1 MADSVQK
8 IRVEGGKEAE
18 AAIQGVQNA
27 LEKFNK
33 TASKNRDAV
42 RLLDKA
48 TGGAVTKFQDF
59 QKGITQGITTVK
71 GLSKTFKGLRIAI
84 AATGI
89 GLIVVA
95 LGTIATYWED
105 ITGFISGS
113 TEELKRQQAELE
125 NTKKILNNEVDLL
138 NSQLRLQELKGE
150 STDETLLTLRKT
162 LLVQQEL
169 NKAELEENILLLE
182 KQKSRDNEI
191 TFFDKLKASFDIRKS
206 SNYQENLALIT
217 AEKKNTKT
225 EEQIELED
233 KINQLK
239 KEQLKIET
247 SLTTLDVNAEKRR
260 KKELEDIKKTQ
271 DAEFDEFEKF
281 LMDKEKLEDA
291 YFQSKLDKETQE
303 ENKVR
308 DKYFNLIEQAKKYGE
323 DTTALEEAREAELD
337 AVNEKFEK
345 EREEKRLADQEA
357 LIEKLAIDK
366 ENEELSFEE
375 QRAIIDER
383 EKVLLAD
390 TTLSE
395 QQRTQVAK
403 GFAEARVNI
412 TDLENK
418 QKEEAIASYADSLGK
433 ISGLIGAETQAG
445 KLTASAAA
453 LIATYLNAA
462 KARESQL
469 AIATPDA
476 PFRAALAMAA
486 EIAAGLA
493 NVKAINSVK
502 VPNASGGSP
511 ANALV
516 APPAVNTPSFN
527 IVGQSDTSQLAE
539 AITGQTQAP
548 IKAYVVS
555 NEVTTAQSLDRNIV
569 QGATIG

>member
-1 MADSVQK
+1 MGDSVQK

-71 GLSKTFKGLRIAI
+71 GLSKTFKGLRVAI

-125 NTKKILNNEVDLL
+125 DTKKILNNEVDLL

-191 TFFDKLKASFDIRKS
+191 TFFDKLKASFDIRKG

-233 KINQLK
+233 KINLLK
-239 KEQLKIET
+239 KDRFKIET
-247 SLTTLDVNAEKRR
+247 SLATLDSNAEKRR
-260 KKELEDIKKTQ
+260 KKELDDEKKITDELRRQKLEAAKEDIKLQEEIDKALLTSKEELRAKELADLDLYYEQ
-271 DAEFDEFEKF
+271 LIIKATLAGNVEQETLLALEDQKRTALKEQQAEFDQ
-281 LMDKEKLEDA
+281 ED
-291 YFQSKLDKETQE
+291 QE
-303 ENKVR
+303 EA
-308 DKYFNLIEQAKKYGE
+308 DKRA
-323 DTTALEEAREAELD
+323 EEAEKAQQVKIDEAEKILEAELD
-337 AVNEKFEK
+337 L
-345 EREEKRLADQEA
+345 EEKKRKFKADTLDNLIQLGGEESDLSKA
-357 LIEKLAIDK
+357 L
-366 ENEELSFEE
+366 
-375 QRAIIDER
+375 
-383 EKVLLAD
+383 LLA
-390 TTLSE
+390 
-395 QQRTQVAK
+395 
-403 GFAEARVNI
+403 
-412 TDLENK
+412 K
-418 QKEEAIASYADSLGK
+418 QAIALQEFLID
-433 ISGLIGAETQAG
+433 IGALQNKASIVTAETN
-445 KLTASAAA
+445 LE
-453 LIATYLNAA
+453 AA
-462 KARESQL
+462 KAGSS
-469 AIATPDA
+469 
-476 PFRAALAMAA
+476 
-486 EIAAGLA
+486 IAAGTAETAKIGFPQNILPLLA
-493 NVKAINSVK
+493 YAGQAAGIIMAIKAATSSTKEVASSVGGK
-502 VPNASGGSP
+502 DKGGSP
-511 ANALV
+511 AIQ
-516 APPAVNTPSFN
+516 APVVSAPAFN
-527 IVGQSDTSQLAE
+527 IVGQNDTSQLAE

>member
-1 MADSVQK
+1 MGDSVQK

-71 GLSKTFKGLRIAI
+71 GLSKTFKGLRVAI

-125 NTKKILNNEVDLL
+125 DTKKILNNEVDLL

-191 TFFDKLKASFDIRKS
+191 TFFDKLKASFDIRKG

-233 KINQLK
+233 KINLLK
-239 KEQLKIET
+239 KDRFKIET
-247 SLTTLDVNAEKRR
+247 SLATLDSNAEKRR
-260 KKELEDIKKTQ
+260 KKELDDEKKITDELRRQKLEAAKEDIKLQEEIDKALLTSKEELRAKELADLDLYYEQ
-271 DAEFDEFEKF
+271 LIIKATLAGNVEQETLLALEDQKRTALKEQQAEFDE
-281 LMDKEKLEDA
+281 ED
-291 YFQSKLDKETQE
+291 QE
-303 ENKVR
+303 EA
-308 DKYFNLIEQAKKYGE
+308 DKRA
-323 DTTALEEAREAELD
+323 EEAEKAQQVKIDEAEKILEAELD
-337 AVNEKFEK
+337 L
-345 EREEKRLADQEA
+345 EEKKRKFKADTLDNLIQLGGEESKLSKA
-357 LIEKLAIDK
+357 L
-366 ENEELSFEE
+366 
-375 QRAIIDER
+375 
-383 EKVLLAD
+383 LLA
-390 TTLSE
+390 
-395 QQRTQVAK
+395 
-403 GFAEARVNI
+403 
-412 TDLENK
+412 K
-418 QKEEAIASYADSLGK
+418 QAIALQEFLID
-433 ISGLIGAETQAG
+433 IGALQNKASIVTAETN
-445 KLTASAAA
+445 LE
-453 LIATYLNAA
+453 AA
-462 KARESQL
+462 KAGSS
-469 AIATPDA
+469 
-476 PFRAALAMAA
+476 
-486 EIAAGLA
+486 IAAGTAETAKIGFPQNILPLLA
-493 NVKAINSVK
+493 YAGQAAGIIMAIKAATSSTKEVASSVGGK
-502 VPNASGGSP
+502 DKGGSP
-511 ANALV
+511 AIQ
-516 APPAVNTPSFN
+516 APVVSAPAFN
-527 IVGQSDTSQLAE
+527 IVGQNDTSQLAE

>member
-1 MADSVQK
+1 MGDSVQK

-71 GLSKTFKGLRIAI
+71 GLSKTFKGLRVAI

-125 NTKKILNNEVDLL
+125 DTKKILNNEVDLL

-191 TFFDKLKASFDIRKS
+191 TFFDKLKASFDIRKG

-233 KINQLK
+233 KINLLK
-239 KEQLKIET
+239 KDRFKIET
-247 SLTTLDVNAEKRR
+247 SLATLDSNAEKRR
-260 KKELEDIKKTQ
+260 KKELDDEKKITDELRRQKLEAAKEDIKLQEEIDKALLTSKEELRAKELADLDLYYEQ
-271 DAEFDEFEKF
+271 LIIKATLAGNVEQETLLALEDQKRTALKEQQAEFDQ
-281 LMDKEKLEDA
+281 ED
-291 YFQSKLDKETQE
+291 QE
-303 ENKVR
+303 EA
-308 DKYFNLIEQAKKYGE
+308 DKRA
-323 DTTALEEAREAELD
+323 EEAEKAQQVKIDEAEKILEAELD
-337 AVNEKFEK
+337 L
-345 EREEKRLADQEA
+345 EEKKRKFKADTLDNLIQLGGEESKLSKA
-357 LIEKLAIDK
+357 L
-366 ENEELSFEE
+366 
-375 QRAIIDER
+375 
-383 EKVLLAD
+383 LLA
-390 TTLSE
+390 
-395 QQRTQVAK
+395 
-403 GFAEARVNI
+403 
-412 TDLENK
+412 K
-418 QKEEAIASYADSLGK
+418 QAIALQEFLID
-433 ISGLIGAETQAG
+433 IGALQNKASIVTAETN
-445 KLTASAAA
+445 LE
-453 LIATYLNAA
+453 AA
-462 KARESQL
+462 KAGSS
-469 AIATPDA
+469 
-476 PFRAALAMAA
+476 
-486 EIAAGLA
+486 IAAGTAETAKIGFPQNILPLLA
-493 NVKAINSVK
+493 YAGQAAGIIMAIKAATSSTKEVASSVGGK
-502 VPNASGGSP
+502 DKGGSP
-511 ANALV
+511 AIQ
-516 APPAVNTPSFN
+516 APVVSAPAFN

-539 AITGQTQAP
+539 AITGQTQEP